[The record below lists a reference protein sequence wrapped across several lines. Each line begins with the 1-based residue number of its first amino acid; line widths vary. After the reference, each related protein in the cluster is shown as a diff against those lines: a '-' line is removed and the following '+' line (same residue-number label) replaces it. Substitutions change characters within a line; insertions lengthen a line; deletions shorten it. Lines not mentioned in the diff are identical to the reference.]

1 MQLLEKVAAFF
12 SFLKV
17 MVYLFSK
24 LSFKMNIVSNDKIEL
39 KYDKY
44 ERVYIM
50 TVYDSYGHYI
60 DDITLSKDEVR
71 ELYEG
76 LERNKSNF

>member
-1 MQLLEKVAAFF
+1 M
-12 SFLKV
+12 
-17 MVYLFSK
+17 
-24 LSFKMNIVSNDKIEL
+24 SFKMNIVSNDKIEL

-44 ERVYIM
+44 ERIYIM

>member
-1 MQLLEKVAAFF
+1 
-12 SFLKV
+12 
-17 MVYLFSK
+17 
-24 LSFKMNIVSNDKIEL
+24 MNIVSNDKIEL